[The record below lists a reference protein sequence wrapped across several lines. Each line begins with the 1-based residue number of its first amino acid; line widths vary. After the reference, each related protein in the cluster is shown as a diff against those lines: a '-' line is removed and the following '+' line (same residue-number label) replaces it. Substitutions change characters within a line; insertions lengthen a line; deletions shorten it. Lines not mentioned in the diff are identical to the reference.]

1 MKNIFYYF
9 FSIFFFSSIV
19 YANEL
24 DEELIDKKFNQIKT
38 TEFCTT
44 NEWNEIEKKDFIA
57 AFIFG
62 LNLSS
67 SINLRTESSK
77 QRLLLDEYS
86 CNCFIVVS
94 PKPLR
99 GVFKILSNA
108 KSSNF

>member
-44 NEWNEIEKKDFIA
+44 NEWNEIEFL
-57 AFIFG
+57 
-62 LNLSS
+62 LNVKGDYGKEE
-67 SINLRTESSK
+67 IET
-77 QRLLLDEYS
+77 
-86 CNCFIVVS
+86 I
-94 PKPLR
+94 
-99 GVFKILSNA
+99 SNW
-108 KSSNF
+108 KRS